1 MGFRAKIDTELNSKV
16 SIGININPS
25 YSKRERPSVS
35 FIDYVKCYSFLPYKQ
50 YGIYSSFNRTRS
62 RYLCTSLP
70 FNTVYTSQMEPHLMV
85 IHGHQAITT
94 LYQQLRNTDDTNQT
108 TDYNLLR
115 M

>member
-35 FIDYVKCYSFLPYKQ
+35 FIDYVKCYSFLPYKHTESTAALTGQ
-50 YGIYSSFNRTRS
+50 EVGTYAHPYHLT
-62 RYLCTSLP
+62 P
-70 FNTVYTSQMEPHLMV
+70 FTLGQMEPHLMV

>member
-1 MGFRAKIDTELNSKV
+1 MHILTIL
-16 SIGININPS
+16 
-25 YSKRERPSVS
+25 
-35 FIDYVKCYSFLPYKQ
+35 
-50 YGIYSSFNRTRS
+50 T
-62 RYLCTSLP
+62 P
-70 FNTVYTSQMEPHLMV
+70 FTLGQMEPHLMV